1 MELVVFDLDGTLLDS
16 HSQISTYTRDTLQL
30 LAQHGIAYTVATGR
44 TLHAARDILHG
55 HGFSLPQVF
64 KNGAVIWCPQAEDYS
79 HTTFLTQGEI
89 EKVLTAV
96 MAQDVTPFIFT
107 LAPGNYHAIYH
118 TPLRNDVERR
128 LAEEF
133 KKRSEVDVL
142 PVEKMPATAD
152 ITNVS
157 ALGKPEA
164 IAAVDRLVEGED
176 NLVAYSGDALE
187 GSALKWIDIHHIDAS
202 KGNAVTRLK
211 EDLGVSKVLCF
222 GDSDNDLSMFALA
235 DECYAPDNAK
245 DYVKEVATAV
255 IGHHNEDGI
264 ARFLRQRFGLPE
276 S

>member
-1 MELVVFDLDGTLLDS
+1 LELVVFDLDGTLLDS
-16 HSQISTYTRDTLQL
+16 RSTISDYTRDTLRL
-30 LAQHGIAYTVATGR
+30 LSQQGIAYTVATGR

-79 HTTFLTQGEI
+79 HTTFLTQTEI
-89 EKVLTAV
+89 EQVLTAV

-133 KKRSEVDVL
+133 RKRSEMDVL
-142 PVEKMPATAD
+142 AVDMMPADAD

-164 IAAVDRLVEGED
+164 IAAVAHMVEDEP

-187 GSALKWIDIHHIDAS
+187 GSALKWIDIHHVDAS

-211 EDLGVSKVLCF
+211 EELGVSRVLCF

-245 DYVKEVATAV
+245 DYVKAVATEV
-255 IGHHNEDGI
+255 IGHHDQDGI
-264 ARFLRQRFGLPE
+264 ARFLRRRFGLP
-276 S
+276 ST

>member
-16 HSQISTYTRDTLQL
+16 RSQISAYTRDTLQL
-30 LAQHGIAYTVATGR
+30 LARNGIAYTVATGR

-89 EKVLTAV
+89 EQVLTAV

-133 KKRSEVDVL
+133 AKRSEVDVL
-142 PVEKMPATAD
+142 PAEKMPATAD

-164 IAAVDRLVEGED
+164 IAAVAQLVEGED

-187 GSALKWIDIHHIDAS
+187 GSALKWI
-202 KGNAVTRLK
+202 
-211 EDLGVSKVLCF
+211 
-222 GDSDNDLSMFALA
+222 DSDNDLSMFALA

-245 DYVKEVATAV
+245 DYVKDVATAV
-255 IGHHNEDGI
+255 IGHHNEHGI
-264 ARFLRQRFGLPE
+264 ARFLRQRFGLPD
-276 S
+276 